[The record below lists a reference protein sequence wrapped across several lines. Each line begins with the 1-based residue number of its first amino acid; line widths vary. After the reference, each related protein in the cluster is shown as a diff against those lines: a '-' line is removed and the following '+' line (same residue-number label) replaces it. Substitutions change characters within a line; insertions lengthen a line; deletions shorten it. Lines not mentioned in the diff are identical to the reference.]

1 MAAQPQEVP
10 AAAAQGNGAK
20 QAAAAQA
27 YREIMEEMEA
37 ETQPAA
43 AVVGQELQEQMQ
55 AVLTEEPEE
64 TGFNIIYQELT
75 LFTPVV
81 VVVAAVATIAAP
93 AEQAAPAAAAME
105 EITEE
110 ESEEVMESRIQAA
123 AAAERGHML
132 MNRALT
138 AAQAL

>member
-1 MAAQPQEVP
+1 
-10 AAAAQGNGAK
+10 
-20 QAAAAQA
+20 
-27 YREIMEEMEA
+27 
-37 ETQPAA
+37 
-43 AVVGQELQEQMQ
+43 MQ
-55 AVLTEEPEE
+55 AVVTEEPEE
-64 TGFNIIYQELT
+64 TGFNIIYQELA

-81 VVVAAVATIAAP
+81 VAAVAKVAAP
-93 AEQAAPAAAAME
+93 AEQVAPAAAAME

-123 AAAERGHML
+123 AAAERGHKL

>member
-1 MAAQPQEVP
+1 
-10 AAAAQGNGAK
+10 
-20 QAAAAQA
+20 
-27 YREIMEEMEA
+27 
-37 ETQPAA
+37 
-43 AVVGQELQEQMQ
+43 MQ
-55 AVLTEEPEE
+55 AVITEEPGE
-64 TGFNIIYQELT
+64 TGFNMQYQELT

-81 VVVAAVATIAAP
+81 VVAAVATMAAP
-93 AEQAAPAAAAME
+93 AVQVAPAAAAMA

-110 ESEEVMESRIQAA
+110 EAEEVMEQLIPAA

>member
-10 AAAAQGNGAK
+10 AAAAQGNTAQ

-27 YREIMEEMEA
+27 DREIMEAMEAA
-37 ETQPAA
+37 ETQSA
-43 AVVGQELQEQMQ
+43 AVAAEQELQEQMQ
-55 AVLTEEPEE
+55 AVITEEPEE
-64 TGFNIIYQELT
+64 TGFNMIYQELT

-81 VVVAAVATIAAP
+81 VVAAVATTAAP
-93 AEQAAPAAAAME
+93 AVQVAPAAAAMA

-123 AAAERGHML
+123 AAAERGHLL

-138 AAQAL
+138 ADQAL

>member
-1 MAAQPQEVP
+1 
-10 AAAAQGNGAK
+10 
-20 QAAAAQA
+20 
-27 YREIMEEMEA
+27 
-37 ETQPAA
+37 
-43 AVVGQELQEQMQ
+43 MQ

-64 TGFNIIYQELT
+64 TGFNMIYQELT

-81 VVVAAVATIAAP
+81 VAAVATMAAP
-93 AEQAAPAAAAME
+93 AVQVAPAAAAME

>member
-1 MAAQPQEVP
+1 
-10 AAAAQGNGAK
+10 
-20 QAAAAQA
+20 
-27 YREIMEEMEA
+27 
-37 ETQPAA
+37 
-43 AVVGQELQEQMQ
+43 MQ

-81 VVVAAVATIAAP
+81 VAAVAKMAAP
-93 AEQAAPAAAAME
+93 AVQVAPAAAAMA

-110 ESEEVMESRIQAA
+110 EAEEVMESRIQAA
-123 AAAERGHML
+123 AAAERGQIL
-132 MNRALT
+132 ENRALT